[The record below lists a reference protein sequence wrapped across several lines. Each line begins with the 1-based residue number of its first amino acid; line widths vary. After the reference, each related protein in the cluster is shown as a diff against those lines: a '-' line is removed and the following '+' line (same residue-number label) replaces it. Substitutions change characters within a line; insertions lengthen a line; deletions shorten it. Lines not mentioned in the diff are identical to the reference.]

1 MSTPPPPPYTR
12 TFLIQYRQAFIQQQA
27 ATALSN
33 FVTSVTNSVLA
44 AAKSGQMSYTV
55 KEIPVTSQFQQAMA
69 ALKVNFPDITVK
81 LINLPTGEKLKSV
94 PAILISWA

>member
-1 MSTPPPPPYTR
+1 MSGPPYTR
-12 TFLIQYRQAFIQQQA
+12 NFLIQYRQSYIDQQA
-27 ATALSN
+27 AAALSN

-44 AAKSGQMSYTV
+44 AAKNGQMSYTV
-55 KEIPVTSQFQQAMA
+55 KEIPVTSQFQQAIA

-81 LINLPTGEKLKSV
+81 LINLPTQEKLKSV

>member
-1 MSTPPPPPYTR
+1 MSTPAPPYTR
-12 TFLIQYRQAFIQQQA
+12 KFLIQYRQAYIEQQA
-27 ATALSN
+27 ALALSN

-44 AAKSGQMSYTV
+44 AAKNGQMSYTV
-55 KEIPVTSQFQQAMA
+55 KEIPVTSQFTQAMA

-81 LINLPTGEKLKSV
+81 LINLPTSEKLKSV